1 MIYFIFVFLGL
12 FAGVLINALADDW
25 PRREPLSCPH
35 CNNSECSHVYGPSR
49 WLGLSRRVL
58 DGKCPECGK
67 PTRKRVVLV
76 EMITA
81 VIFAAMPYFF
91 TDPIVLVIYT
101 FYMALLILIIVIDL
115 ENRLILDIT
124 TYPGTVL
131 ALLASFVLP
140 TINIR
145 SALVGALL
153 GLLLFLGIYWLAKL
167 TFGPGAIGQGDVK
180 LAMMMG
186 AMLGVPTIITTIV
199 IAIIMGGVISGIL
212 LVTRLVSR
220 NTYLPYGQYLAISTM
235 VMLVWG
241 ATINAWWF
249 G

>member
-1 MIYFIFVFLGL
+1 MRGARTWRTYVSPARSDRF
-12 FAGVLINALADDW
+12 
-25 PRREPLSCPH
+25 
-35 CNNSECSHVYGPSR
+35 
-49 WLGLSRRVL
+49 
-58 DGKCPECGK
+58 
-67 PTRKRVVLV
+67 
-76 EMITA
+76 
-81 VIFAAMPYFF
+81 
-91 TDPIVLVIYT
+91 DPIVLVIYT

-212 LVTRLVSR
+212 LITRLVSR

>member
-1 MIYFIFVFLGL
+1 MVYLIFALVGL
-12 FAGVLINALADDW
+12 LVGGLINALSDDW
-25 PRREPLSCPH
+25 PRRETLSRPH
-35 CNNSECSHVYGPSR
+35 CHNPKCDHIYGPSR
-49 WLGLSRRVL
+49 WLGISRRVL
-58 DGKCPECGK
+58 DGQCPECGIA
-67 PTRKRVVLV
+67 TRKRVVLV
-76 EMITA
+76 EVATA

-140 TINIR
+140 TINIW

-153 GLLLFLGIYWLAKL
+153 GLIIFLGIYWLAKL

-180 LAMMMG
+180 LAMLMG
-186 AMLGVPTIITTIV
+186 AMLGVPTIISTLV
-199 IAIIMGGVISGIL
+199 IAIIMGGIISAVL
-212 LVTRLVSR
+212 LATRLVSR

-235 VMLVWG
+235 IMLVWG
-241 ATINAWWF
+241 TTVNTWWF